1 MAADRKDEGQASPAG
16 QTGSREA
23 TTVQSKER
31 RGGLNTF
38 SSLQNN
44 RDYRFLWAG
53 NLCANAAQWLQIFT
67 IGWLVFEI
75 SDGSALH
82 SVAVAGIR
90 SFPILV
96 IGPWAGVLA
105 DRWDRRGITIVTQC
119 GLAVVAILFA
129 LLVASGQVEVWHA
142 YVYMSFAGI
151 GFAVKQPVRQALIA
165 NTVRRADLPN
175 ALALNA
181 MTVTSMRLVGPLI
194 GGLLIA
200 TVGFKWNFFFE
211 ASLYIAMVLLLLPMR
226 TPYQEASTARRAS
239 MLSNLVE
246 GIGYILKNQVMLRLT
261 ILNFI
266 RTAVFMPLVLL
277 LPVYTKEALDAGIG
291 TGTAMIAVMG
301 SGGLLATFIMATW
314 GFFTQKGRVGL
325 IALLAG
331 SAIILALGFSNSI
344 WISLPLMALMGL
356 AQTHFI
362 VSNQTLI
369 QLVVPDRLRGRVSSV
384 WHYESGL
391 IPLAAVGIGWMA
403 DRIDI
408 NFALTAVGV
417 GAVIVSAFCMV
428 RFKDIRSLD

>member
-1 MAADRKDEGQASPAG
+1 MAADRQDEGQASPTERA
-16 QTGSREA
+16 GSREA
-23 TTVQSKER
+23 TSVQPKER
-31 RGGLNTF
+31 RGGFDTF
-38 SSLQNN
+38 SSLRNN

-53 NLCANAAQWLQIFT
+53 NLFANAAQWLQIFT
-67 IGWLVFEI
+67 VGWLVFDI
-75 SDGSALH
+75 SGESALH

-90 SFPILV
+90 SLPILV

-129 LLVASGQVEVWHA
+129 LMVASGRVEVWHA

-194 GGLLIA
+194 GGLLIT

-211 ASLYIAMVLLLLPMR
+211 ASLYLLMVLLLLPMR
-226 TPYQEASTARRAS
+226 TPYREAGSSRRSS
-239 MLSNLVE
+239 MMSNLTE
-246 GIGYILKNQVMLRLT
+246 GIAYILKNQVMLRLT
-261 ILNFI
+261 LLNFI

-277 LPVYTKEALDAGIG
+277 LPVYTDQALDRGIG
-291 TGTAMIAVMG
+291 TGTAMITVMG
-301 SGGLLATFIMATW
+301 AGGLIATVIMATW
-314 GFFTQKGRVGL
+314 GFFTKKGRVGL
-325 IALLAG
+325 IALMAG
-331 SAIILALGFSNSI
+331 SAIILALGFSHSI

-391 IPLAAVGIGWMA
+391 IPLAAVFIGWMA
-403 DRIDI
+403 DRVDI

-417 GAVIVSAFCMV
+417 AALFVATFCMI

>member
-1 MAADRKDEGQASPAG
+1 MAADRNNEGPASATESG
-16 QTGSREA
+16 GSRAA
-23 TTVQSKER
+23 TGVQPR
-31 RGGLNTF
+31 GRLGGLHTF

-44 RDYRFLWAG
+44 RDYRFLWTG
-53 NLCANAAQWLQIFT
+53 NLFANAAQWLQIFT
-67 IGWLVFEI
+67 IGWLVFDI
-75 SDGSALH
+75 SGESALH

-90 SFPILV
+90 TLPILI

-119 GLAVVAILFA
+119 GLAVVAIIFA
-129 LLVASGQVEVWHA
+129 LVVASGRVEVWHA

-165 NTVRRADLPN
+165 NTVQRSDMAN

-211 ASLYIAMVLLLLPMR
+211 ASLYLVMVLLLLPMR
-226 TPYQEASTARRAS
+226 TPYREASTARRAS
-239 MLSNLVE
+239 MLSNLAE
-246 GIGYILKNQVMLRLT
+246 GLGYIIKNQVMLRLT
-261 ILNFI
+261 LLNFI

-277 LPVYTKEALDAGIG
+277 LPVYTEEALDAGIG
-291 TGTAMIAVMG
+291 TGTAMITVMG
-301 SGGLLATFIMATW
+301 VGGLIATIIMATW
-314 GFFTQKGRVGL
+314 GFFTNKGKVGL
-325 IALLAG
+325 IALMAG
-331 SAIILALGFSNSI
+331 SAIILALGRSH
-344 WISLPLMALMGL
+344 WLWLSLPLMALMGL

-391 IPLAAVGIGWMA
+391 IPLAAVLIGFLA
-403 DRIDI
+403 DRNGI

-417 GAVIVSAFCMV
+417 GALAVATFCLV